1 MNPTFDK
8 LYRQVGRVTFGLLL
22 ATLAFYG
29 ITLLSAL
36 LGFANAAASF
46 GGAAA
51 SLAYAFIALFG
62 LFLAASIVAAVIRW
76 LDRRNQI
83 RPLPGSASVPQ

>member
-22 ATLAFYG
+22 ATLACYG
-29 ITLLSAL
+29 VTLLSAL

-51 SLAYAFIALFG
+51 SLAYAFVALFG
-62 LFLAASIVAAVIRW
+62 LFLGASVVAAVIRW
-76 LDRRNQI
+76 LDRRNQS
-83 RPLPGSASVPQ
+83 RASNPI